1 MNTLHD
7 RTMALAAT
15 LQAVAQVQYIARHGE
30 TDDEQLAAALNT
42 IMVTDPDSIDDI
54 YPDKK
59 VLANGYR
66 WVINQLGD
74 NHQKDVEIT
83 RYLVGLLA
91 LERKLSRNHAAL
103 AMMSERIQQVRRQL
117 QHFAVTDEQV
127 IVNIADIYSDIIS
140 NLGPKIQISGNPH
153 ILQQKQVQNK
163 IRALLLAA
171 MRSAVLWRQLGG
183 KRRQLVFSRKAIVDT
198 ANNSLTLY

>member
-127 IVNIADIYSDIIS
+127 IANIADIYSDIIS

>member
-1 MNTLHD
+1 
-7 RTMALAAT
+7 MALAAT

-127 IVNIADIYSDIIS
+127 IANIADIYSDIIS

>member
-1 MNTLHD
+1 VNTLHD

-127 IVNIADIYSDIIS
+127 IANIADIYSDIIS

>member
-42 IMVTDPDSIDDI
+42 ILVTDPDSIDDI

-91 LERKLSRNHAAL
+91 LERKLSRNNAAL

-127 IVNIADIYSDIIS
+127 IANLADIYSDIIS
-140 NLGPKIQISGNPH
+140 NLGPKIQISGNPN

-198 ANNSLTLY
+198 ANNSLSLY

>member
-1 MNTLHD
+1 MKTLHD

-42 IMVTDPDSIDDI
+42 ILVTDPDSIDDI

-91 LERKLSRNHAAL
+91 LERKLSRNNAAL
-103 AMMSERIQQVRRQL
+103 AMMSERIQQIHRQL
-117 QHFAVTDEQV
+117 QHFTITDEQV
-127 IVNIADIYSDIIS
+127 IANFADIYSDIIS

-153 ILQQKQVQNK
+153 ILQQKSVQNK

-198 ANNSLTLY
+198 ANNSLSLY

>member
-1 MNTLHD
+1 
-7 RTMALAAT
+7 MALAAT

-42 IMVTDPDSIDDI
+42 ILVTDPDSIDDI

-91 LERKLSRNHAAL
+91 LERKLSRNNAAL
-103 AMMSERIQQVRRQL
+103 AMMSERIQQIHRQL
-117 QHFAVTDEQV
+117 QHFTITDEQV
-127 IVNIADIYSDIIS
+127 IANFADIYSDIIS

-153 ILQQKQVQNK
+153 ILQQKSVQNK

-198 ANNSLTLY
+198 ANNSLSLY

>member
-30 TDDEQLAAALNT
+30 TDNEQLAAALNT

-127 IVNIADIYSDIIS
+127 IANIADIYSDIIS

>member
-1 MNTLHD
+1 MHD

-42 IMVTDPDSIDDI
+42 ILVTDPDSIDDI

-91 LERKLSRNHAAL
+91 LERKLSRNNAAL

-127 IVNIADIYSDIIS
+127 IANLADIYSDIIS
-140 NLGPKIQISGNPH
+140 NLGPKIQISGNPN

-198 ANNSLTLY
+198 ANNSLSLY

>member
-1 MNTLHD
+1 
-7 RTMALAAT
+7 MALAAT

-42 IMVTDPDSIDDI
+42 ILVTDPDSIDDI

-91 LERKLSRNHAAL
+91 LERKLSRNNAAL

-127 IVNIADIYSDIIS
+127 IANLADIYSDIIS
-140 NLGPKIQISGNPH
+140 NLGPKIQISGNPN

-198 ANNSLTLY
+198 ANNSLSLY

>member
-1 MNTLHD
+1 
-7 RTMALAAT
+7 
-15 LQAVAQVQYIARHGE
+15 
-30 TDDEQLAAALNT
+30 
-42 IMVTDPDSIDDI
+42 
-54 YPDKK
+54 
-59 VLANGYR
+59 
-66 WVINQLGD
+66 
-74 NHQKDVEIT
+74 VEIT

-127 IVNIADIYSDIIS
+127 IANIADIYSDIIS